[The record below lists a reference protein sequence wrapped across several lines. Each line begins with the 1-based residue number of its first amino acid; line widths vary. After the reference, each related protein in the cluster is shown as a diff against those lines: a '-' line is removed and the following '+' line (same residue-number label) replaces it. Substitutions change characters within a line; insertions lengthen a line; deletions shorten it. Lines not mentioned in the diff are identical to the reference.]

1 MSDAIRQFRTYLNTH
16 DRLAQEIRPIPTLD
30 PASDREDCFDA
41 GAYTFA
47 LIMAANGILSHSDDE
62 LMGELPDLR
71 TVAEQLLARVEKLGG

>member
-1 MSDAIRQFRTYLNTH
+1 MSDSIKALRSYLNTQNK
-16 DRLAQEIRPIPTLD
+16 LFQEVRPIPTLD

-71 TVAEQLLARVEKLGG
+71 TVAEQILARVEKLGG